1 MIMMIELNTLTFIK
15 YFISAFTCCF
25 GVFLTGTIIL
35 NKNIKKIKKF
45 DILTLIVGSIFILQN
60 SLLFDNIFKIFGT
73 ILILLFVFKITY
85 KLDTHTSLVVTII
98 TYIIFA
104 LSEAIFILFLGIL
117 ELILD
122 FSLII
127 GTIKTFFGN
136 IVVAS
141 ISIGIAFIMR
151 KKINNYLQKITKAN
165 IIYTIILGVIS
176 VFTVLASIF
185 KLYTTAWKIDYIFF
199 LNILMVLGCI
209 TLIMELIKQYIKNRE
224 IVEKYQLIEEYIK
237 TSAEVVE
244 KYGSTIHKYKNNLIV
259 IKGYLNS
266 DIKKANEYVDR
277 LLDNYKDKKYNW
289 FNKINYINIDSFRYL
304 IYYKLTK
311 AEEKN
316 LKISVN
322 VSPEIK
328 KITDLDINQYDIN
341 ILLDMIGEYFDNAI
355 YAASES
361 SEKELNLD
369 LFLNDNKYIF
379 ILSNT
384 YKENFDIKLIN
395 KNGYT
400 TKGKGHGLGLYEI
413 DKIIK
418 KSKFI
423 DSSYEVVDNYFVVN
437 LTLNIIKQVEKKEE

>member
-1 MIMMIELNTLTFIK
+1 M
-15 YFISAFTCCF
+15 
-25 GVFLTGTIIL
+25 
-35 NKNIKKIKKF
+35 
-45 DILTLIVGSIFILQN
+45 
-60 SLLFDNIFKIFGT
+60 
-73 ILILLFVFKITY
+73 
-85 KLDTHTSLVVTII
+85 
-98 TYIIFA
+98 
-104 LSEAIFILFLGIL
+104 
-117 ELILD
+117 ILD

-384 YKENFDIKLIN
+384 YKENFDIKLIS

-400 TKGKGHGLGLYEI
+400 TKGNGHGLGLYEI

-437 LTLNIIKQVEKKEE
+437 LTLNIIKSVEKKEE